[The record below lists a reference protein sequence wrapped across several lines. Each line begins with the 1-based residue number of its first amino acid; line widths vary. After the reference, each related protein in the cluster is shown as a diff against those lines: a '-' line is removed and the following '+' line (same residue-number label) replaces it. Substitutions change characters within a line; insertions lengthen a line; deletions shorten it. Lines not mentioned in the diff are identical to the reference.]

1 MEKMSMKRYRAPAF
15 VAAALLGLAA
25 CGGGN
30 NDTPPLTGAVR
41 VANGITDSTG
51 LDMSVGGS
59 KFTGIALGTASDVAY
74 EPVNAVSSYK
84 ADLSS
89 NGTNFTVDGIGI
101 RQDKVTTVFAFGE
114 IAAGTQGGFY
124 VEESL
129 DAPASDQSV
138 VQPVHAAAA
147 ASTTAPTLNF
157 YFVTP
162 GACAT
167 ALNGATVNGSAVF
180 KTAPA
185 SSFTL
190 ARGSYEICVTDTAGT
205 VLFDSGPKG
214 IAFPSPSANV
224 FQIAAYDAPSGE
236 GNGSS
241 LILSLLDNNG
251 GTIALYN
258 LEH

>member
-1 MEKMSMKRYRAPAF
+1 MKRYRAPALAG
-15 VAAALLGLAA
+15 VTLLALTA

-41 VANGITDSTG
+41 VANGISDSAG
-51 LDMSVGGS
+51 LDMSIGDS
-59 KFTGIALGTASDVAY
+59 RFTGVALGTASNVAY
-74 EPVNAVSSYK
+74 APVNAVSSYK

-89 NGTNFTVDGIGI
+89 NGANFTVDGIGI
-101 RQDKVTTVFAFGE
+101 RQDKVTTVFAFGK

-124 VEESL
+124 VQESL
-129 DAPASDQSV
+129 DAPTSGQSV
-138 VQPVHAAAA
+138 VQPVHAALA

-167 ALNGATVNGSAVF
+167 AVNGATVNGSAVF

-190 ARGSYEICVTDTAGT
+190 AGGTYEICVTDTAGT

-214 IAFPSPSANV
+214 IALPSSSANV
-224 FQIAAYDAPSGE
+224 FQIAAYDAPSGQ
-236 GNGSS
+236 GNGSA

-251 GTIALYN
+251 GSLALYN